1 MEYQILEDLSA
12 DALEKVINQ
21 LIVDGQK
28 SMGGVAVVYH
38 EWEVARKGYIKNE
51 FIYYQAVVR

>member
-21 LIVDGQK
+21 LIVDG
-28 SMGGVAVVYH
+28 
-38 EWEVARKGYIKNE
+38 
-51 FIYYQAVVR
+51 